1 MLDAPG
7 TDVTVAASDPAE
19 QAKVLDALCTKGVLS
34 IGGTCDFIPQ
44 KIDYEATRTVSR
56 VGKKSFINCDL
67 KDGLDVREIFV
78 DEVGSE
84 DSVGGSISASVEGEF
99 IIGKVKTEVK
109 TTYGHKWIDKHQF
122 KSELG
127 FKVEKG
133 MVAWVEDIAP
143 VVRVTGDFKLTLGNT
158 TLTLAGVYFDH
169 PDPSREGSFKGRGKK
184 ATADECAPL
193 GGAGPRPSSAVTIT
207 QRGSAGANT
216 LSGGRGSDVL
226 RGLGGND
233 VLVAG
238 GGNNKLFGGPGND
251 LLVGGSGHDVLD
263 GGPGADTIIDTRG
276 PALVRT
282 SKRPGRGWDY
292 VYVRDGHADDTVI
305 CGSRH
310 TIVVADKGDK
320 VRGHCGKV
328 IRRGPI
334 DQPKPLIP

>member
-1 MLDAPG
+1 
-7 TDVTVAASDPAE
+7 
-19 QAKVLDALCTKGVLS
+19 
-34 IGGTCDFIPQ
+34 
-44 KIDYEATRTVSR
+44 VSR

-67 KDGLDVREIFV
+67 VDGFDVREKFV
-78 DEVGSE
+78 HEIGSE
-84 DSVGGSISASVEGEF
+84 NSLGGSLSASVEGDF
-99 IIGKVKTEVK
+99 IFGKVKAEVK
-109 TTYGHKWIDKHQF
+109 TTYDHKWIDKHQF
-122 KSELG
+122 SQDLG
-127 FKVEKG
+127 FKVKKG
-133 MVAWVEDIAP
+133 MIAWVEDIAP
-143 VVRVTGDFKLTLGNT
+143 VVRVTGDFKLALGNT
-158 TLTLAGVYFDH
+158 TITLTGVYFDH
-169 PDPSREGSFKGRGKK
+169 PDPSREGSFRGRGRK
-184 ATADECAPL
+184 ATTDECPSL
-193 GGAGPRPSSAVTIT
+193 GGAGPRPSSAVTID

-216 LSGGRGSDVL
+216 LLGGQGSNVL
-226 RGLGGND
+226 RGLAGND